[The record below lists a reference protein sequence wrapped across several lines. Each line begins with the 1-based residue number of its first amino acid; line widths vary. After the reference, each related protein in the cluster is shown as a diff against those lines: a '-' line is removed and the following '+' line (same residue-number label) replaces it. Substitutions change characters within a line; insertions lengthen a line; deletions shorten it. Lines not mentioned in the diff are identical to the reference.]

1 MSFVLSHFSIVFL
14 FKLPLLPLI
23 LLSTSTKTLKN
34 SPTFIIKHFSKL
46 GQCWYLRGINLIC
59 FRMSVGTRQYGYSY
73 SQSQASYLPRVG
85 YILRGALLLAQ
96 TRLVRSGQTNT
107 QDTKLV
113 KNLEKLWN
121 ITVPF
126 LYWGHQLCCEQTCK
140 HQIFWGFL
148 F

>member
-1 MSFVLSHFSIVFL
+1 
-14 FKLPLLPLI
+14 
-23 LLSTSTKTLKN
+23 
-34 SPTFIIKHFSKL
+34 
-46 GQCWYLRGINLIC
+46 
-59 FRMSVGTRQYGYSY
+59 MSVGTRQYGYSY

-126 LYWGHQLCCEQTCK
+126 LYWGH
-140 HQIFWGFL
+140 
-148 F
+148 